1 MPRIGDPHAILADIG
16 AAIGPGH
23 RELPRLLPVR
33 IVYINRAHRWFLVE
47 ADLGDEGR
55 VVLRKS
61 GTEPLLR
68 VMVEAGTQELCEQ
81 KVDEIIAAMQAAG
94 KLIKVK

>member
-23 RELPRLLPVR
+23 RELPRLLPGR

-47 ADLGDEGR
+47 ADLGDGVKVSEGF
-55 VVLRKS
+55 KF
-61 GTEPLLR
+61 
-68 VMVEAGTQELCEQ
+68 
-81 KVDEIIAAMQAAG
+81 
-94 KLIKVK
+94 

>member
-23 RELPRLLPVR
+23 RELPRLLPGR

-47 ADLGDEGR
+47 ADLGDG
-55 VVLRKS
+55 V
-61 GTEPLLR
+61 
-68 VMVEAGTQELCEQ
+68 
-81 KVDEIIAAMQAAG
+81 KVR
-94 KLIKVK
+94 